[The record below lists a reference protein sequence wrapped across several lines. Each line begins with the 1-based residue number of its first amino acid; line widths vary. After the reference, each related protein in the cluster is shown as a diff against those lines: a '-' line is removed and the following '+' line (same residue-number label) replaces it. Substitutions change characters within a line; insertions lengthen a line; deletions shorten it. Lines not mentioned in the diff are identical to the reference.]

1 MLNFRKCL
9 LTLSVAGALGVAAP
23 AAFATPIVTG
33 QLVISPTVASLQ
45 AGGLASDTAFY
56 LIYEGTFTVSGL
68 KVDILGSASGV
79 YVYDQSSDLPAVKPT
94 LADGTYQ
101 SWIVHSDHVGTTGN
115 HNYLGSA
122 TFDAA
127 IVGLMLRSG
136 TLSAAD
142 GCGTQINNP
151 NPPGNCNLDPINA
164 LFGTDYMRYS
174 YSPYRGLELGTGT
187 TGDRIAYISPNQL
200 SITQFNTSDAVDEV
214 RILTLIPTQPT
225 SVPEPT
231 SILLLGLGLVGLVG
245 VRRTLK
251 K

>member
-9 LTLSVAGALGVAAP
+9 LTLSVASALGVAAP

-33 QLVISPTVASLQ
+33 QLQISPTVASLREA
-45 AGGLASDTAFY
+45 AGLLASNTDFY

-68 KVDILGSASGV
+68 KVDATAPG
-79 YVYDQSSDLPAVKPT
+79 VYDQTGDLTILANRPT
-94 LADGTYQ
+94 LTGTYQ
-101 SWIVHSDHVGTTGN
+101 SWIVHSDNATGN
-115 HNYLGSA
+115 QNYSGSA

-127 IVGLMLRSG
+127 IAGLMLRSG

-142 GCGTQINNP
+142 GCGDQSNDP

-164 LFGTDYMRYS
+164 SFGSLFMRYAS
-174 YSPYRGLELGTGT
+174 GADRGLELG
-187 TGDRIAYISPNQL
+187 GDAGDSIEYISPNQL
-200 SITQFNTSDAVDEV
+200 SITQFNTSTVVDEV
-214 RILTLIPTQPT
+214 RILTLIPTPPT